1 MNNPKRILVIS
12 QYFHPENFRINDLV
26 FSLKKRGHQVE
37 VLTGKPNYPKGD
49 YFDGY
54 SWIYPK
60 KEIIKGI
67 KVHRANL
74 ILRKKGGGFRL
85 FLNYSS
91 FVFFGFFKL
100 LKIKSTFDK
109 VIIYAPSPIT
119 VGILGILA
127 SKLYRVK
134 SYLWV
139 HDLWPESVKVAGGIK
154 NKFLLGLIDLMTRI
168 IYHFTDIILIQS
180 PFFTKYLKEQKVDL
194 NKVIYYPYYA
204 EDFYK
209 PVSKDP
215 KILQKFPNGFNLIF
229 AGNLGIAQNFD
240 TLVHAIELIKNLKI
254 NVIVLGNGR
263 DKKRILN
270 LINKK
275 NLEDKFYFL
284 GVFKPEEMAS
294 FFACSDALIITLKKS
309 EIFSYTI
316 PGKLQSYLA
325 CGKPI
330 VGALDGIGK
339 KIILESGAGY
349 CDEAENIVALKNN
362 IVKLFNLS
370 EKNRKAFG
378 IRGIN
383 YFNKNFNKNNLLEKL
398 EYILEDL

>member
-1 MNNPKRILVIS
+1 M
-12 QYFHPENFRINDLV
+12 
-26 FSLKKRGHQVE
+26 
-37 VLTGKPNYPKGD
+37 
-49 YFDGY
+49 
-54 SWIYPK
+54 
-60 KEIIKGI
+60 
-67 KVHRANL
+67 
-74 ILRKKGGGFRL
+74 
-85 FLNYSS
+85 
-91 FVFFGFFKL
+91 
-100 LKIKSTFDK
+100 
-109 VIIYAPSPIT
+109 
-119 VGILGILA
+119 
-127 SKLYRVK
+127 
-134 SYLWV
+134 
-139 HDLWPESVKVAGGIK
+139 
-154 NKFLLGLIDLMTRI
+154 
-168 IYHFTDIILIQS
+168 
-180 PFFTKYLKEQKVDL
+180 
-194 NKVIYYPYYA
+194 
-204 EDFYK
+204 
-209 PVSKDP
+209 
-215 KILQKFPNGFNLIF
+215 
-229 AGNLGIAQNFD
+229 
-240 TLVHAIELIKNLKI
+240 
-254 NVIVLGNGR
+254 
-263 DKKRILN
+263 
-270 LINKK
+270 

-309 EIFSYTI
+309 EILSYTI